1 MQPEDQ
7 RVQLWVVTCLRGD
20 LVDLGQPGI
29 G

>member
-1 MQPEDQ
+1 MQPENQ
-7 RVQLWVVTCLRGD
+7 RVQLWIVTRLRGD